1 MLGDLAFQKGLL
13 APHVLLS
20 PSPGGHAAPFP
31 SWEAEAQR
39 GQDPHPPMQASVL
52 LILMR
57 KRPEAAKS
65 EEGADTQGMNGFIGP
80 GKGADAEQ
88 KTSLRPSLRPS
99 PPHQQ
104 PVPTAGCVSG

>member
-1 MLGDLAFQKGLL
+1 MET
-13 APHVLLS
+13 S
-20 PSPGGHAAPFP
+20 PSKKVFWPLMSFSHHLREATQPHFP
-31 SWEAEAQR
+31 AGRLRPR
-39 GQDPHPPMQASVL
+39 GDKTPTRPCRQASVL